1 MMCYRKLDLIDHKR
15 TGIISVLNE
24 QCRLASS
31 TDRSFAN
38 AAIDRCQGHSRFS
51 CSKMQRGAG
60 KFSIQ
65 HFAGPVEY
73 STADF
78 IEKNKDELPQEGI
91 ELLFSSSSKFV
102 ASLGSILSCLSNASV
117 NCSKENFHDNGSG
130 TASSNNKSSSLS
142 RPGVCAQFSVQLR
155 ELRERIERTS
165 PHYVRCLKPN
175 ELLLPNRF
183 DPCII
188 ADQLRCAGVLEA
200 IRVSRVGFPQ
210 RYLHDSFV
218 SRYFM
223 LASNKELKEA
233 TKVHRTM
240 TPCEVFVGVVANKI
254 KGSKIANVGQ
264 SFRSKLIRS
273 R

>member
-1 MMCYRKLDLIDHKR
+1 
-15 TGIISVLNE
+15 
-24 QCRLASS
+24 
-31 TDRSFAN
+31 
-38 AAIDRCQGHSRFS
+38 
-51 CSKMQRGAG
+51 
-60 KFSIQ
+60 
-65 HFAGPVEY
+65 
-73 STADF
+73 
-78 IEKNKDELPQEGI
+78 
-91 ELLFSSSSKFV
+91 
-102 ASLGSILSCLSNASV
+102 
-117 NCSKENFHDNGSG
+117 
-130 TASSNNKSSSLS
+130 LS

-218 SRYFM
+218 SRYIM

-264 SFRSKLIRS
+264 SFRSKLKRS

>member
-1 MMCYRKLDLIDHKR
+1 M
-15 TGIISVLNE
+15 SVLNE
-24 QCRLASS
+24 QCRLARS

-38 AAIDRCQGHSRFS
+38 ATIDRCQDHTRFS
-51 CSKMQRGAG
+51 CTNMQKGAG

-73 STADF
+73 TTTNF

-91 ELLFSSSSKFV
+91 ELLFSSSNNFV
-102 ASLGSILSCLSNASV
+102 AFLGSMLSSTSNASV
-117 NCSKENFHDNGSG
+117 ASSKENFNDNSSSA
-130 TASSNNKSSSLS
+130 ASSNNKSSSLS
-142 RPGVCAQFSVQLR
+142 RASVCAQFSVQLR
-155 ELRERIERTS
+155 ELRERIERTT

-175 ELLLPNRF
+175 ELLLPNKF

-210 RYLHDSFV
+210 RYLHDLFF

-223 LASNKELKEA
+223 LATKKELKEA
-233 TKVHRTM
+233 SNLHRM
-240 TPCEVFVGVVANKI
+240 MRPCEVLVQVVARKI
-254 KGSKIANVGQ
+254 RTEFSNNNNVRVSAIGCNL
-264 SFRSKLIRS
+264 SNIDPTRRSKLS
-273 R
+273 RTR